1 MAGRSGIGV
10 GLGSL
15 IGVLGVA
22 SLGLFVTTVVFWSK
36 ASKSQRELQSATA
49 DTASFISSSE
59 RAQDEFQRLKD
70 LASKADGRPSVAK
83 YLNDSLQ
90 NSMQLVTGVRN
101 DGPTQLQQKLE
112 NEKIAP
118 GTSLLEAV
126 RGMKSEIEQLNEQVA
141 SANRARTRAEENAKI
156 EIDRVKQIESANT
169 KTVAELNQRIDAY
182 KADIDKYQA
191 ELAEARKLMDGRVT
205 KAEDDFAAKEKDL
218 RDRNAQLARDN
229 LRLNEQVA
237 ALRGQAKESLI
248 KPGDEASL
256 VDGQILDVNQ
266 GESEVFISRGTKD
279 KVFLGMTFAVYAD
292 ANALRPD
299 PQTGEL
305 PAPKATIE
313 ITNVGSDSSTAR
325 IRPGSERRGNPV
337 VKGDIIVNP
346 VYDPKKV
353 YRFVVFGNFD
363 PKGLGHPTEAGA
375 AEIEAMI
382 TNWGGQVA
390 AELMGDV
397 DFLVMGQRPV
407 LPSAPRPGS
416 PIAVVQEY
424 NRQYSKAQRYDDLI
438 KQAQATSLPVL
449 NANRLF
455 TLIGR

>member
-1 MAGRSGIGV
+1 MAGRSGIGP

-70 LASKADGRPSVAK
+70 LASKADGKPSVAK
-83 YLNDSLQ
+83 FLNDSLKTT
-90 NSMQLVTGVRN
+90 MQRVTGVPN
-101 DGPTQLQQKLE
+101 DGVDQLKT
-112 NEKIAP
+112 KFDDVP
-118 GTSLLEAV
+118 SGTSLLESI
-126 RGMKSEIEQLNEQVA
+126 RGMRSEIGQLNDQLD
-141 SANRARTRAEENAKI
+141 SAKRAQTRAEENAKI
-156 EIDRVKQIESANT
+156 EIDRVKQIESANA

-313 ITNVGSDSSTAR
+313 ITNVGVDSSTAR

-337 VKGDIIVNP
+337 VKGDIVVNP

-424 NRQYSKAQRYDDLI
+424 NRQYAKAQRYDDLI